1 MEVLAANYLYEKLFQ
16 DNENEAFKN
25 SAKKVAVTIGT
36 SARKANTSVKTNTG
50 FSIWGIVGMI
60 FALLCV
66 FVFPQWAAGESW
78 RCSTEQGQWFI
89 SKLFFAFWALVFA
102 PLYLLI
108 RAIFGSWLGC
118 GPLI

>member
-1 MEVLAANYLYEKLFQ
+1 MEVLAANYLYEKIFQ
-16 DNENEAFKN
+16 DNEAFATKKKAATPSKTTTGTTTTTKTEA
-25 SAKKVAVTIGT
+25 STGT
-36 SARKANTSVKTNTG
+36 A
-50 FSIWGIVGMI
+50 IMGIVALI

-78 RCSTEQGQWFI
+78 RCSTEQGHWFI
-89 SKLFFAFWALVFA
+89 TKLFFAFWALVFA
-102 PLYLLI
+102 PLYLII

>member
-16 DNENEAFKN
+16 DNEAF
-25 SAKKVAVTIGT
+25 ATKKTT
-36 SARKANTSVKTNTG
+36 TPSKTTTTTNTSSG
-50 FSIWGIVGMI
+50 FSIMGVLALI

-78 RCSTEQGQWFI
+78 RCSTEQGHWFI
-89 SKLFFAFWALVFA
+89 TKLFFAFWALVFA
-102 PLYLLI
+102 PLYLII